1 MHTLISRAKAAYAFS
16 RRFVAAAADKSQ
28 LTHAPDAVDAAAASV
43 SRFALFGQSEREG
56 RKGKREGESARE
68 WQRVPARMAS
78 AVKLDK
84 PRSLHA

>member
-56 RKGKREGESARE
+56 RKGKRERQRERARVAESARSNGICG
-68 WQRVPARMAS
+68 QIR
-78 AVKLDK
+78 
-84 PRSLHA
+84 